1 MADSPRRNTQ
11 VNRQARR
18 QSPYARPAPPVA
30 QSTPSRLR
38 SLLSYVSPFRSARKG
53 KEREPTPPPEDDESD
68 DEAAVKNEE
77 GDSADEAAQYALQGS
92 VLPLGGAPDQ
102 HAPASPTPDTLSDRT
117 RQIGSS
123 SGSLSTSASMPNFAA
138 RSLATPRFPGNY
150 SRSPSFAHF
159 ADVQSARTA
168 HRAVDSISSTA
179 THELARFFQEKAS
192 RGDEH
197 LTAVEQAGVLQLMQ
211 RAQDVPTAFTPNF
224 RSTHDATPAFSPGP
238 AALQQRITTS
248 SALPKRR
255 RPVYVGAG
263 YSSRRRKTLAGLS
276 GSQSESSLASLT
288 AGHDAKDGKRR
299 RTERDEED
307 DIPVASLEDVIA
319 SPAPSREAAALS
331 QPRPALRT
339 ESRTAATPAKPSPL
353 WQVSQTDAP
362 THPPPRNTAT
372 IKPSTRAADMM
383 LDIIRQED
391 EARAPPA
398 KVAIPKGAIL
408 NPYDSEDNLLSFAGP
423 AKKSKPAPKKVAS
436 PKPQSPAPQPR
447 QEKPKS
453 KPVPPA
459 ISPLEQLERTMP
471 AEYRR
476 EAVKPSKPAKVA
488 EPPKPAPK
496 AKEVQKKKP
505 ADVLT
510 LSPDSE
516 DEGEEDEDGSMGE
529 PGDEGGEE
537 EEDQLDE
544 EREQEEEELSPP
556 PFAAPKSSKAK
567 AAAAPSSAFTF
578 GASTS
583 PFSFVQPAAPSAPP
597 KPQADSTS
605 MQPPAQPAFGFS
617 AATPAS
623 SPFAAAPRAASSSSP
638 LTFLPTPASSAPTAK
653 AADFSAP
660 PHDPQAA
667 ALALSKPELPL
678 LEFRFD
684 SVFPTS
690 LSATGDE
697 ALEAVKDIVRGMTK
711 AELPSF
717 AF

>member
-92 VLPLGGAPDQ
+92 VLPLGGA
-102 HAPASPTPDTLSDRT
+102 
-117 RQIGSS
+117 IGSS

-307 DIPVASLEDVIA
+307 DIP
-319 SPAPSREAAALS
+319 
-331 QPRPALRT
+331 PRPALRT